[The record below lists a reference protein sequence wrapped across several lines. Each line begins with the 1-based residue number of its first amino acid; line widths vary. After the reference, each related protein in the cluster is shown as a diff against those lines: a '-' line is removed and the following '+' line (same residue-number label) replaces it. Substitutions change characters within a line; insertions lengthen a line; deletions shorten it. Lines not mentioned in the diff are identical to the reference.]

1 MKALRPLSTELK
13 LILMLASSVAI
24 VVADSSV
31 GVLAVIGTVLLV
43 AGRSDKARRA
53 SAGALL
59 RLKFLALL
67 VIGGHSLS
75 IGQAPASL
83 AHLDLVVWD
92 LGLWVTRDDFLKGCL
107 AFSKIAVMVVL
118 SAWLTSTSD
127 RRELSAAI
135 ARLLR
140 VEWLA
145 EVLVGCL
152 EFAAPRSERGDRGQG
167 RGQAQGG
174 GRRTYNASGV
184 SGGGGE
190 SFSLARFK
198 SGVFER
204 IGNWLEKSANNFDSV
219 SSVTNGSPSAFDHD
233 IKVIGTCALAIMATK
248 AMMILPGL
256 PISPGHK
263 NVFIIPIF
271 IFAAV
276 ATHHRFGATKVGL
289 VVGIL
294 NFMLG
299 YGKLGPLEILQFVLP
314 GMVIDV
320 CLPLMSFVKR
330 GGLVTLLVLC
340 LVGALAGVARFSGN
354 AAAIL
359 LTGAPWLL
367 VVSMIPS
374 LLSQVAFSVLGVVVA
389 GNWVSARAMV
399 FKSREVS
406 REAPQ

>member
-1 MKALRPLSTELK
+1 MKSPQRLSAEVK
-13 LILMLASSVAI
+13 LLLLLAISASI

-31 GVLAVIGTVLLV
+31 EVLALVGFVLLF
-43 AGRSDKARRA
+43 AASSGEARKT
-53 SAGALL
+53 SIGAVL
-59 RLKFLALL
+59 RLRFLALF
-67 VIGGHSLS
+67 VIGGHAVS
-75 IGQAPASL
+75 IGRAPINVSS
-83 AHLDLVVWD
+83 LDLMLWD
-92 LGLWVTRDDFLKGCL
+92 LGLWITGDDFLTGCL
-107 AFSKIAVMVVL
+107 AFSKIACMVIL
-118 SAWLTSTSD
+118 SAWLTSTCD
-127 RRELSAAI
+127 RQELSRAI

-152 EFAAPRSERGDRGQG
+152 EFAAPRSERGNRG
-167 RGQAQGG
+167 RGQGG
-174 GRRTYNASGV
+174 GRRTSSASGV
-184 SGGGGE
+184 SDGSGE
-190 SFSLARFK
+190 NFSLSRLK
-198 SGVFER
+198 NGVFER

-219 SSVTNGSPSAFDHD
+219 SRAPTGSPSAFEHD

-276 ATHHRFGATKVGL
+276 ATHQRFGATKVGL

-299 YGKLGPLEILQFVLP
+299 YGKLGPLEILQFLLP

-320 CLPLMSFVKR
+320 CLPLMNLVKR
-330 GGLVTLLVLC
+330 GGLLTLLVLC
-340 LVGALAGVARFSGN
+340 LVGALAGLARFSGN

-389 GNWVSARAMV
+389 GSWVSERAMG
-399 FKSREVS
+399 FTSSELS
-406 REAPQ
+406 REASH

>member
-1 MKALRPLSTELK
+1 MIVDLKQNPAGNK
-13 LILMLASSVAI
+13 LILMLASSLI
-24 VVADSSV
+24 LVVANSSAV
-31 GVLAVIGTVLLV
+31 VIAVIGLSILL
-43 AGRSDKARRA
+43 ATRSDEARKA
-53 SAGALL
+53 STGALVRL
-59 RLKFLALL
+59 RFLALF
-67 VIGGHSLS
+67 VIGGHAVS
-75 IGQAPASL
+75 IGRAPDTESYV
-83 AHLDLVVWD
+83 DLMLWD
-92 LGLWVTRDDFLKGCL
+92 LDLWVTGGDFLTGCL
-107 AFSKIAVMVVL
+107 AFSKIACMVIL
-118 SAWLTSTSD
+118 SAWLTSSCD
-127 RRELSAAI
+127 RQELSRAI

-152 EFAAPRSERGDRGQG
+152 EFAAPRSEKGERGQG
-167 RGQAQGG
+167 S
-174 GRRTYNASGV
+174 GRRPSNVSGV
-184 SGGGGE
+184 SGGE
-190 SFSLARFK
+190 SFSLTRVK
-198 SGVFER
+198 NGVFER
-204 IGNWLEKSANNFDSV
+204 VGNWLEKSADNFDSV
-219 SSVTNGSPSAFDHD
+219 FSNKNSSPSAHERD
-233 IKVIGTCALAIMATK
+233 IKVIGTCVLAIMATK
-248 AMMILPGL
+248 AMMVLPGL

-330 GGLVTLLVLC
+330 GGPLPLLILC

-374 LLSQVAFSVLGVVVA
+374 LLSQVAFSVFGVVLA
-389 GNWVSARAMV
+389 GNWVSERAMA
-399 FKSREVS
+399 FRSREVS
-406 REAPQ
+406 LDTAH